1 VVEALA
7 ALRVRAFRHLA
18 AAYTVN
24 EFGNWIGDVALAILV
39 FDRTGSPLATATLF
53 LALRFAPALLAP
65 LLTTRVEVFRPRTIL
80 PVLYLGEAIVF
91 GAIALVA
98 RSFSLPAV
106 LALAALDGMLAI
118 AARALIRGVTATVL
132 TPLSLLRQGNAII
145 NLGVTA
151 GAAIG
156 PAIAGVLV
164 ASAGA
169 GAALA
174 LDAATFAI
182 VAVIIAAAPGLKLES
197 DLHAGMLGRLRA
209 GWQAAWT
216 RPSARRLLL
225 GTGAALLFGAAV
237 IPIEVVF
244 AKRTL
249 HSGDY
254 GYGLLIAA
262 WGVGM
267 VVGGSA
273 FAAASRIRL
282 SFAISSGIAF
292 IAAGYAGLAGSPD
305 LALACAFSAVGGVGN
320 GLWWIAVVTALQQSI
335 PTSAQSAVMALLES
349 INQVMPALGYI
360 LGGVVT
366 AIGSPRLAYG
376 MAAAGV
382 VLVLVVQTARPVEIE
397 ETRSAHPD
405 AT

>member
-1 VVEALA
+1 MEALA